1 MAENIDRLTAALSDR
16 YAIEHEIGAG
26 GMATVY
32 LAQDLKHDRK
42 VAVKVLRP
50 ELAAVVGAER
60 FLHEI
65 KLTANLQHPHILA
78 LHDSG
83 EADGLVFYVM
93 PFVEGESLRD
103 KLNREKQLSIEETI
117 EITKGVAS
125 ALDYAHRH
133 DVIHRDIKP
142 ENILLQDGQPVVAD
156 FGIALAVSAASGT
169 RLTET
174 GLSLGT
180 PHYMSPEQA
189 MGDRELDARSDVY
202 SLACV
207 TYEMLVGE
215 PPYTGPTAQA
225 IVAKLITEKPQHI
238 TLHRDTVP
246 AHIDAAVQK
255 ALAKLPADRFD
266 TAAHFAEA
274 VSTATAGPA
283 PVTTESLQPST
294 LTIRVPVALQTA
306 TRLAKGRGLPWAL
319 VALLAMSV
327 GILVP
332 RLGRDSASASSNPV
346 RFSVTLPTEGP
357 IAGLPGVLLTRD
369 GTALLLEAT
378 RNDTTRLYI
387 RYMNR
392 QEIVPVAGTEGIER
406 GPFLSPNGRW
416 IAFGADTKLKKVS
429 IDGGTPHELADAS
442 GLVGGSWG
450 ASDTLVYSPS
460 YNGGL
465 WQVGADGGTPVELT
479 TPDRAQG
486 ELGHWWPQIL
496 PGGKDVLFTNFST
509 PIDRARISVL
519 SLETGVQKDLVP
531 GAIFGRYLPTGHL
544 VFVRSQTLMAVPF
557 DVSRLEVTGTAVP
570 VVEDVAMGPE
580 EGSAGIAFSDNGIMA
595 YIPASVWN
603 AKSLLL
609 WVDRAGNEELL
620 IETPDLYESPQLS
633 PDGRR
638 LAYTIIDRGSRDV
651 VIRDL
656 ARGVS
661 TPLARGD
668 AAEFGPLWTPDGER
682 VIYQSDRPPY
692 DIFWRDSDA
701 LGPEVPL
708 LQNEYDNH
716 ASSVSPDGEILAYVE
731 NNAETQGD
739 IWLLPLEGGDPEIYR
754 KTEFSELAP
763 AFSPDGRWIAYS
775 SNESGRFEVYVQSYP
790 DPAEARQ
797 RVSADGGTEPLWARD
812 GRELFYRNG
821 KKMMAASFDTASGSP
836 GTPSVLFERRYLLD
850 QNGRGYDLALDGR
863 FIMVRTPDESL
874 PRQIN
879 VVLNWFEELR
889 EKMNGR

>member
-1 MAENIDRLTAALSDR
+1 
-16 YAIEHEIGAG
+16 
-26 GMATVY
+26 MATVY

-93 PFVEGESLRD
+93 PFVDGESLRD
-103 KLNREKQLSIEETI
+103 KLNREKQLSVEETI

-133 DVIHRDIKP
+133 EVIHRDIKP

-255 ALAKLPADRFD
+255 ALSKLPADRFD
-266 TAAHFAEA
+266 TAAHFAE
-274 VSTATAGPA
+274 VLSTPTAAPA
-283 PVTTESLQPST
+283 QVTTESLQSST

-319 VALLAMSV
+319 VALLAMTV
-327 GILVP
+327 GVLVP
-332 RLGRDSASASSNPV
+332 RLTRTDASASPDPV
-346 RFSVTLPTEGP
+346 RFAVTLPPEEQITH
-357 IAGLPGVLLTRD
+357 LPGVLLTRD
-369 GTALLLEAT
+369 GTAMLLEAT
-378 RNDTTRLYI
+378 RNDTSRLYI
-387 RYMNR
+387 RYLNR

-406 GPFLSPNGRW
+406 GPFLSPDGRW
-416 IAFGADTKLKKVS
+416 IVFGSDTKLKKVS
-429 IDGGTPHELADAS
+429 IDGGTPLELADAS
-442 GLVGGSWG
+442 GLLGGSWG

-460 YNGGL
+460 YTAGL
-465 WQVGADGGTPVELT
+465 WQVSVDGGTPVELT
-479 TPDRAQG
+479 TPDRALG

-496 PGGKDVLFTNFST
+496 PGGKEVLFTNFST

-519 SLETGVQKDLVP
+519 SLETGEQRDVVP

-570 VVEDVAMGPE
+570 IVEDVAMGPE
-580 EGSAGIAFSDNGIMA
+580 QGSAGIAFSDNGIMA
-595 YIPASVWN
+595 YVPASVWN

-609 WVDRAGNEELL
+609 WVDRAGNEELV

-638 LAYTIIDRGSRDV
+638 LAYTIYRGNRDV
-651 VIRDL
+651 VVRDI

-661 TPLARGD
+661 TPLARGA

-716 ASSVSPDGEILAYVE
+716 ASSVSPDGGILAYME
-731 NNAETQGD
+731 NNSETQGD
-739 IWLLPLEGGDPEIYR
+739 IWLLPLKGGDPEVYR
-754 KTEFSELAP
+754 KTEFNELAP

-790 DPAEARQ
+790 DPTEARQ
-797 RVSADGGTEPLWARD
+797 LVSTDGGTEPLWARD

-821 KKMMAASFDTASGSP
+821 EKMMTVSFDTASGSP
-836 GTPSVLFERRYLLD
+836 GTPSVLFEGRYVPD
-850 QNGRGYDLALDGR
+850 PNVRGYDLAADGR
-863 FIMVRTPDESL
+863 FIMVRTPNESL
-874 PRQIN
+874 PRQVN
-879 VVLNWFEELR
+879 VVLNWFEELKER
-889 EKMNGR
+889 MNGR